1 MVGCVFTGRAT
12 TLFLGAMARAE
23 LIADNAADPSAA
35 RPVIS
40 RDTVASTIWS
50 GCLTRSGFTLD
61 DLVLRATKVRAEHID
76 THLLLSVVIS
86 RTPVLGE
93 SSENVD
99 TTKTDGDL
107 VVSELLDRLG
117 IAIVQL
123 RDLFRA
129 LLVPPPVRGSFEPHL
144 LRLRCF

>member
-1 MVGCVFTGRAT
+1 M
-12 TLFLGAMARAE
+12 
-23 LIADNAADPSAA
+23 
-35 RPVIS
+35 
-40 RDTVASTIWS
+40 
-50 GCLTRSGFTLD
+50 
-61 DLVLRATKVRAEHID
+61 LRATKVRAEHID

-129 LLVPPPVRGSFEPHL
+129 LLVPLQCEVLSSRIYFVCVFLTSWACL
-144 LRLRCF
+144 SSSC